1 LSLDLLVLF
10 KEKLLHPFASSS
22 FQMSILELPEQPE
35 QQLAR
40 LNLDQKTTLEEILG
54 SRYQEKLSDAK
65 RDSRIV

>member
-1 LSLDLLVLF
+1 
-10 KEKLLHPFASSS
+10 
-22 FQMSILELPEQPE
+22 MSILELPEQPE